1 MGISFSPGGAQ
12 WDYVGYGMFRRRL
25 AALDGID
32 LDRMRGF
39 STEVLPQDW
48 EDFPTALEPLLNSG
62 DVRGF
67 VSSDACGRMLPRLR
81 VIAEQWAGHLAAST
95 DELPHER
102 YDQPNFE
109 ALIEGMAHCAEH
121 GCALQYG

>member
-1 MGISFSPGGAQ
+1 MGVSFSPGGAQ

-39 STEVLPQDW
+39 TEDPLPRDR
-48 EDFPTALEPLLNSG
+48 EDFPTALEPLLNSS
-62 DVRGF
+62 DVHGF
-67 VSSDACGRMLPRLR
+67 ISSESCRKMLPRLR
-81 VIAEQWAGHLAAST
+81 VIAEQWASHLAAST

-102 YDQPNFE
+102 YDQPNLE

-121 GCALQYG
+121 GCALQHG